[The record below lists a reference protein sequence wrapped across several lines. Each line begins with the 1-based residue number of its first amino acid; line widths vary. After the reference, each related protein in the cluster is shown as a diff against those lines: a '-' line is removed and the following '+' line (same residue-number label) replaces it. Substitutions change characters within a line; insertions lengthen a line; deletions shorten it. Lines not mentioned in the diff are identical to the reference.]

1 MKKMQKKRKKKIIM
15 AKTGK
20 RILAVVILILT
31 VLLVGCLIFTGNRL
45 ANYPDDLD
53 GYRRV
58 VFEGKDNTMVAFTD
72 EGAWYGTGEEQ
83 VILLE
88 ITDYSEGV
96 ITMKKN
102 ELEYRFVAIDED
114 TIYDENSKNLLTR
127 RSDDG

>member
-1 MKKMQKKRKKKIIM
+1 M

-45 ANYPDDLD
+45 ANYPEDLED
-53 GYRRV
+53 YKRV
-58 VFEGKDNTMVAFTD
+58 TFVGKENTIVAFTD
-72 EGAWYGTGEEQ
+72 EGAWYGTEDKE

-88 ITDYSEGV
+88 ITNYSEGV

-102 ELEYRFVAIDED
+102 DTVYRFVAIDED

>member
-1 MKKMQKKRKKKIIM
+1 MT
-15 AKTGK
+15 KTGK
-20 RILAVVILILT
+20 RILAVIILILT
-31 VLLVGCLIFTGNRL
+31 VLLVGCLLYTGNRL
-45 ANYPDDLD
+45 ANYPDDLE

>member
-1 MKKMQKKRKKKIIM
+1 M

-20 RILAVVILILT
+20 RILAVIILILT

-45 ANYPDDLD
+45 ANYPDDLE

-58 VFEGKDNTMVAFTD
+58 VFIGKDNTMVAFTD
-72 EGAWYGTGEEQ
+72 EGAWYDTGQEQ

-102 ELEYRFVAIDED
+102 DTVYRFVAIDEE